1 MSGAEQHL
9 RGGAI
14 LPGAFYWPDA
24 QRAARR
30 HAGPPSGGR
39 RDNRLLWFVTYD
51 IADPARLRR
60 VAGCCENHGMR
71 IQYSVFAVLASI
83 GAIRQLRHELAGL
96 IDARHDDIRFY
107 RIAASRPIYH
117 VGRSLIPADLIPP
130 HPMLEQ
136 LCLALS

>member
-1 MSGAEQHL
+1 MSGQAQHL

-24 QRAARR
+24 QRAARQ
-30 HAGPPSGGR
+30 HSGPPMGAR
-39 RDNRLLWFVTYD
+39 TDNRRLWFVTYD
-51 IADPARLRR
+51 IADPTRLRR

-107 RIAASRPIYH
+107 RIAA
-117 VGRSLIPADLIPP
+117 GRRVHHIGRTLMPAELIPP

-136 LCLALS
+136 LSLALS